1 MRDNKPLEEQ
11 AESIV
16 KHELLKYEF
25 SVAKPSYDT
34 YGGDLLIIEKPNEQ
48 FSKILKVQ
56 CKGRTLN
63 KNRTNIRIPI
73 SYVTDDFIL
82 FIYIVKEDRTNY
94 LYVFFANN
102 IKKWK
107 SNGKEYIL
115 NITERS
121 IGDENMTNN
130 LFDENKI
137 TQIWEQLR
145 KSQIKKYTSIII
157 DGVFLWKAVKNTK
170 NIYSAIWVDKKM
182 SKPHIQDIVGN
193 ILEYYNRYDSENNTV
208 CCYILE
214 SNHFPLNEVIEMDME
229 NTIIKSES
237 QSIHFYRENIKDIV
251 TFEALNKIERL
262 INNENIIL
270 VADDKSYEL
279 PLIELKNKGV
289 DIICVTFNELE
300 NRNMFVQFRW
310 GDVAYPL
317 GRAMGLEKYEL

>member
-1 MRDNKPLEEQ
+1 
-11 AESIV
+11 
-16 KHELLKYEF
+16 
-25 SVAKPSYDT
+25 
-34 YGGDLLIIEKPNEQ
+34 
-48 FSKILKVQ
+48 
-56 CKGRTLN
+56 
-63 KNRTNIRIPI
+63 
-73 SYVTDDFIL
+73 
-82 FIYIVKEDRTNY
+82 
-94 LYVFFANN
+94 
-102 IKKWK
+102 
-107 SNGKEYIL
+107 
-115 NITERS
+115 
-121 IGDENMTNN
+121 MTNN